1 MMGAF
6 PTLLQPSFQPPYHQP
21 SVNLSHP
28 MEFLH
33 INDWVLKIHRIC
45 EPIVPHHPI
54 PSMLFLQK
62 ICICRFEQT
71 IPLSEKSDKH
81 FHTYLSI
88 YSFSISVPGHTKSYK
103 EILQF
108 EKFAA
113 LAKTSETGSTE
124 ASALTPSC
132 IHISF
137 FSRLISVSN
146 CCKNHFYAG

>member
-1 MMGAF
+1 
-6 PTLLQPSFQPPYHQP
+6 
-21 SVNLSHP
+21 

-54 PSMLFLQK
+54 PSTLFLQK

-81 FHTYLSI
+81 FHTCLSS

-103 EILQF
+103 EILHF
-108 EKFAA
+108 EKFGA